1 MCFRPAN
8 WEQVLVVQQSSIH
21 NCQPL
26 LHLPHHLRHTAVQQ
40 GIVNQSWIVALGL
53 YVVQRGNAVFE
64 VGVKATG
71 APAPQLSGSVGAE
84 GARLCSTPQGTPQGT
99 LSSIERS
106 SRRMGREK
114 GKQAKC
120 SLRACLPIVCH
131 AKRRNDSDL
140 SLPICG
146 DLVHSTA

>member
-21 NCQPL
+21 DCQPL
-26 LHLPHHLRHTAVQQ
+26 LHLPYHLRHTAVQQ

-71 APAPQLSGSVGAE
+71 APAPQLSGGVGAE
-84 GARLCSTPQGTPQGT
+84 GPQGTS
-99 LSSIERS
+99 SSIERS
-106 SRRMGREK
+106 SRRYGPRERE
-114 GKQAKC
+114 ASEVLAPC
-120 SLRACLPIVCH
+120 VPA
-131 AKRRNDSDL
+131 DSV
-140 SLPICG
+140 PR
-146 DLVHSTA
+146 